1 MKIWTDLK
9 GKVVDLSSKRGG
21 DRNEQ
26 NWARVKSQKIC
37 ATNGPSFF
45 QLACL
50 HLTWWRG
57 GQEMSKWHPVAG
69 ALAAVR
75 LYTKKSQ
82 QRPSQLP
89 LNGVVTASVHLYISQ
104 MNHFN
109 GALVLRMRKNPKN
122 ESRKSGCTSERFQAG
137 QNHQLT

>member
-1 MKIWTDLK
+1 
-9 GKVVDLSSKRGG
+9 
-21 DRNEQ
+21 
-26 NWARVKSQKIC
+26 
-37 ATNGPSFF
+37 
-45 QLACL
+45 
-50 HLTWWRG
+50 
-57 GQEMSKWHPVAG
+57 MSKWHPVAG
-69 ALAAVR
+69 APVAVRRR

-109 GALVLRMRKNPKN
+109 GAPVLRVRKDSKN